1 MSIGQQIKAAREA
14 RKWSQGAL
22 ARAAGCAQSDVFRI
36 ENDLV
41 ETSKHTPAIL
51 AALGLAPTPYKDI
64 PIVGYIGAGATVF
77 PIDDHEKGDGFD
89 TIPTPPGVLSGVA
102 LIVRGDSMWP
112 KYEDGEII
120 VCEKSQIGLESLIGR
135 TCYVQLSDGRAL
147 LKIITRG
154 SAPGYWTLNSHNA
167 PPIED
172 VVIERAY
179 PIAWTKPRR

>member
-1 MSIGQQIKAAREA
+1 MSIADQIRKAREA
-14 RKWSQGAL
+14 RDWSQGEL
-22 ARAAGCAQSDVFRI
+22 ARAAGCAQTDVFRI
-36 ENDLV
+36 ESGGVKN
-41 ETSKHTPAIL
+41 SKHPPAIL
-51 AALGLAPTPYKDI
+51 AALGLSPVPYKEL
-64 PIVGYIGAGATVF
+64 PIVGYIGAGATIF

-89 TIPTPPGVLSGVA
+89 TIPSPPGVLSGVA

-147 LKIITRG
+147 LKIIAKG
-154 SAPGYWTLNSHNA
+154 SAPGYWTLMSHNA